1 MTETKN
7 KNQITPKEVSI
18 LLIENNKK
26 DIQTITEF
34 INKSHR
40 INANIQTVD
49 SIKKAKTIIFY
60 QKIDIML
67 IDLNIEKVKFEEL
80 FERFSKESLSIPYI
94 VITDERDEDMG
105 IEAVQK
111 GAQDYLVRSELSERI
126 LRRTIIYSIERH
138 EILQSLYKTTIVDEL
153 TGLYN
158 RRGLHTLGNQQVEL
172 AKRHNDDI
180 FIFYLDLD
188 GMKEIN
194 DTLGHDYG
202 DKALLTSSKIMHR
215 TFRTTDILS
224 RIGGDEFVVVAVK
237 AQYEFIPIIIQRIK
251 DYIKEENDNLKDYQ
265 ISMSIGVSKVDL
277 DHEAPLEDA
286 IKNADKEMYRV
297 KVENKKERK

>member
-1 MTETKN
+1 MADTKN

-34 INKSHR
+34 INKSAR

-67 IDLNIEKVKFEEL
+67 IDLNIEEVKFEEL

-277 DHEAPLEDA
+277 EHDAPLDDA

>member
-34 INKSHR
+34 INRSHR
-40 INANIQTVD
+40 INANIQIVD